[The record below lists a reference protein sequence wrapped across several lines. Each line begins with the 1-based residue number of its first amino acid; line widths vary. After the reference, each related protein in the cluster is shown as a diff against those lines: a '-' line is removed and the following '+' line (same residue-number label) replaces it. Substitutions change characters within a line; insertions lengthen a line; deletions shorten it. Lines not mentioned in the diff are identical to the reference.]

1 MENQIEQKQLDWE
14 TREIQLETLV
24 EGPNDLETKKQSKI
38 KHQRFDE
45 ILSTPNPEWPLAKQL
60 EQALGLTKAQSK
72 SIEEN
77 KVKMGEARKLI
88 EELKKK
94 LRDSES
100 KVLANERIIN
110 DLRLQIPNTIDRAM
124 AISSVTGGGGLP
136 VSLTTDYESKQA
148 LHIAQTTV
156 VSLRERLEQKEET
169 VGRFEKLLKQV
180 RMEFDAEMTKKQE
193 EVVSLKSAIR
203 NQSQTIQSLKSSALM
218 SSSTYEHYQVH
229 TYNYHSVEICYM
241 VYCFW
246 RT

>member
-180 RMEFDAEMTKKQE
+180 RMEFDAEMCKKQE

-218 SSSTYEHYQVH
+218 TSSTYEHNQVH
-229 TYNYHSVEICYM
+229 TIK
-241 VYCFW
+241 
-246 RT
+246 